1 MQKTTKQVKKE
12 SFMQAVLSLMC
23 SQVLIKLLG
32 LIQTIYLTNNKQFRR

>member
-1 MQKTTKQVKKE
+1 MQNTQKKVKKE

-32 LIQTIYLTNNKQFRR
+32 LVYTIYLTNNPKFR

>member
-1 MQKTTKQVKKE
+1 MQKTKKHEKKE

-32 LIQTIYLTNNKQFRR
+32 LVYTIYLTNNKKFR